1 MNNRMSHFE
10 IFQVVDESLE
20 YHDRL
25 SDLILGLGL
34 SLTVGG
40 ERFDVI
46 CVHVH
51 CRGGCIIGAKVS
63 FVEFSAETMSRERKD
78 VGLSSSDSHIT
89 VSNTELGVPNLY
101 NSARV
106 FTKISTYTIG
116 TKQLGHHWLRLHFYP
131 VENNRYN
138 LESAVFSVVASGI
151 TLLHGF
157 KFSKFRKKC
166 PLLKEYVVEVGGL
179 SSEKLV
185 LTLSPWNGSIAFIN
199 GFEVLSMPNGQ
210 FPSRAVPIPIGPEL
224 EIPTHVG
231 FKTAYRVNMGGPILT
246 PKNDT
251 LWRIWESDQP
261 FLINSASA
269 HNVSVNPSSTEYPS
283 GVSVDIA
290 PNWVYATAQEMAD
303 ANVTN
308 QKFNILWAF
317 KVDEGFDYL
326 VRLHFCD
333 MVSVTLY
340 SLVFNVYMNNQS
352 AMDSFDISRKTMA
365 LSSAY
370 FIDFVVNVSM
380 GSKQILVQVGVP
392 NLRNIPTNAIVNG
405 LEIMKMSN
413 PSDGLDQNFRA
424 YSTDLKPHKS
434 NKNVLLVI
442 FLCLGGF
449 SVLVLILVAVSL
461 YFRHPNKP
469 KHQQPACLPLPTH
482 VGSSDTKVS
491 TGSFASM
498 TPSLRLGHVIA
509 FSEICEAT
517 KSFDE
522 NLVLGVGGFG
532 KVYKGVLENGV
543 VVAVKRGNPR
553 SQQGVVEFR
562 TEIKMLS
569 KLQHRHLVSLI
580 GYCEELNEMIL
591 VYEFM
596 VGGPLRKHLYGS
608 NLPPLTWKQRLEI
621 CVGAAKGLHYLH
633 TAAAESIIHCDVK
646 TTNIL
651 LDENLAAKV
660 ADFGSNPREY
670 CCEGKF
676 RVPRS

>member
-1 MNNRMSHFE
+1 
-10 IFQVVDESLE
+10 
-20 YHDRL
+20 
-25 SDLILGLGL
+25 
-34 SLTVGG
+34 
-40 ERFDVI
+40 
-46 CVHVH
+46 
-51 CRGGCIIGAKVS
+51 
-63 FVEFSAETMSRERKD
+63 
-78 VGLSSSDSHIT
+78 
-89 VSNTELGVPNLY
+89 
-101 NSARV
+101 
-106 FTKISTYTIG
+106 
-116 TKQLGHHWLRLHFYP
+116 
-131 VENNRYN
+131 
-138 LESAVFSVVASGI
+138 
-151 TLLHGF
+151 
-157 KFSKFRKKC
+157 
-166 PLLKEYVVEVGGL
+166 
-179 SSEKLV
+179 
-185 LTLSPWNGSIAFIN
+185 
-199 GFEVLSMPNGQ
+199 MPNGK
-210 FPSRAVPIPIGPEL
+210 FPLRAVPIPIGPEL

-231 FKTAYRVNMGGPILT
+231 FETAYRVNMGGQILT

-269 HNVSVNPSSTEYPS
+269 RNVSVNPGSIEYPS

-308 QKFNILWAF
+308 QKFNISWAF

-333 MVSVTLY
+333 IVSVTLY

-365 LSSAY
+365 LASAY

-380 GSKQILVQVGVP
+380 GSKQILVQVGPP

-405 LEIMKMSN
+405 LEIKNMRN
-413 PSDGLDQNFRA
+413 PR
-424 YSTDLKPHKS
+424 
-434 NKNVLLVI
+434 
-442 FLCLGGF
+442 
-449 SVLVLILVAVSL
+449 
-461 YFRHPNKP
+461 
-469 KHQQPACLPLPTH
+469 
-482 VGSSDTKVS
+482 SSDTKVS

-498 TPSLRLGHVIA
+498 TPSLRLGRVIA

-517 KSFDE
+517 RSFDE

-543 VVAVKRGNPR
+543 GVAVKGGNPR
-553 SQQGVVEFR
+553 SQQGLVEFR

-569 KLQHRHLVSLI
+569 KLRHRHLVSLI
-580 GYCEELNEMIL
+580 GYCEGLNEMIL

-621 CVGAAKGLHYLH
+621 CIGAPKGLHYLH
-633 TAAAESIIHCDVK
+633 TGAAESIIHRDVK

-651 LDENLAAKV
+651 LDENLAAKSGRLWIV
-660 ADFGSNPREY
+660 EVGPNFGSNPCEY